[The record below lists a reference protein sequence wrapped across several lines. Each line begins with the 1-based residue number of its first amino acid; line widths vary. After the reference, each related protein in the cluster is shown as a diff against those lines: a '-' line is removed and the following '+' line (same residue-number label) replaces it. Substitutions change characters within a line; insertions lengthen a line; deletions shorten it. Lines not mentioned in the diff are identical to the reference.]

1 MLLSSS
7 NTFVGREKPTIWV
20 ARMRALMAKIT
31 MDDISKELLIRSI
44 PRNVCVPVNFNMN
57 ARDLARDLD
66 NWFTIDGRFIQT
78 DM

>member
-1 MLLSSS
+1 
-7 NTFVGREKPTIWV
+7 
-20 ARMRALMAKIT
+20 MAKIT